1 MDRFE
6 LQTTIRN
13 AANYLNMY
21 AANLSQTDSVE
32 VYETAERAL
41 RTMEKATKRIGEMK
55 DEQSKD

>member
-21 AANLSQTDSVE
+21 AANLSQTESVE
-32 VYETAERAL
+32 VYETADRAL
-41 RTMEKATKRIGEMK
+41 KAMEKATKRIGELK
-55 DEQSKD
+55 NEQEED